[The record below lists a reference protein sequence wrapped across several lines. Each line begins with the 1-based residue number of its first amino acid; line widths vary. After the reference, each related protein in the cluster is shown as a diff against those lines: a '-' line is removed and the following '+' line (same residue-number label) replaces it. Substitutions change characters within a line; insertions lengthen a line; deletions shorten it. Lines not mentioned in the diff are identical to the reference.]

1 MFAASLPRAMHTVA
15 GAAVIYAAGSSPFLL
30 YRLPHLRARK
40 QAFPIATVVVL
51 AGTAIV
57 TGLQLIYPEVLNA
70 LRRNPS
76 ALSAGEWWRLITPIF
91 VQADGWPQIM
101 FNFTGI
107 ALVGPVVER
116 IYGSRRWLVLYFVPA
131 LAGEIAGYAWSP
143 YGAGSSLAL
152 AGLVGSLFAWLLWPN
167 RQLPVVTRLLGA
179 LGLTGAVALALL
191 RDIHGPPVIAGAC
204 IAALMLW
211 RDSREPDV
219 PPVMVHT
226 GRGGRRSDEEPA

>member
-1 MFAASLPRAMHTVA
+1 MFAASLPRDMHTVA

-30 YRLPHLRARK
+30 YHLPHLRARK
-40 QAFPIATVVVL
+40 HAFPIATMMVL
-51 AGTAIV
+51 AGTAVV

-70 LRRNPS
+70 LRRNPG

-91 VQADGWPQIM
+91 VQANGWPQII

-107 ALVGPVVER
+107 ALIGPVVER
-116 IYGSRRWLVLYFVPA
+116 IYGNRRWLVLYFAPA

-152 AGLVGSLFAWLLWPN
+152 AGVVGSLFAWLLWPN
-167 RQLPVVTRLLGA
+167 RQLPAVARLLGA
-179 LGLTGAVALALL
+179 LGMTGAVALALL

-204 IAALMLW
+204 LAALMLW

-219 PPVMVHT
+219 TPVMMHT
-226 GRGGRRSDEEPA
+226 GRGERRTDEEPA

>member
-1 MFAASLPRAMHTVA
+1 MFAGSLPGAVHSAA

-30 YRLPHLRARK
+30 YRLPRLRARK
-40 QAFPIATVVVL
+40 RAFPIVTLTVL
-51 AGTAIV
+51 AGTAVV
-57 TGLQLIYPEVLNA
+57 TGLQLIFPEVLNA
-70 LRRNPS
+70 LRRNPG

-91 VQADGWPQIM
+91 VQAYGWPQIM

-116 IYGSRRWLVLYFVPA
+116 IFGSRRWLILYFVPA

-167 RQLPVVTRLLGA
+167 RQLPGVTNLLGA

-204 IAALMLW
+204 LAALMLW
-211 RDSREPDV
+211 LDSREPDV
-219 PPVMVHT
+219 TPVILHD
-226 GRGGRRSDEEPA
+226 GRGEQQSDEVSA